1 MNSKQMKKVAVGF
14 SAIATVALIA
24 FPILVGAQVV
34 GPAAPITSLGQ
45 AQTTVTRFVNYMIT
59 LFWVIVV
66 GFLIWAAVTY
76 LTAQGDE
83 EKVGLA
89 KKRLVYALI
98 AAAIA
103 LLSTGIQAIVTNL
116 LQGQ

>member
-1 MNSKQMKKVAVGF
+1 MNSKQIKKI
-14 SAIATVALIA
+14 AIEIGTIALFAMTVIPMIA
-24 FPILVGAQVV
+24 GAQI
-34 GPAAPITSLGQ
+34 PNTAPITSLGG
-45 AQTTVTRFVNYMIT
+45 AQTTITNIVNFMIT
-59 LFWVIVV
+59 LFWIIVV

-83 EKVGLA
+83 EKVGTA

-103 LLSTGIQAIVTNL
+103 LLSTGIQAIVTSL
-116 LQGQ
+116 LQGR

>member
-1 MNSKQMKKVAVGF
+1 MNLKRVAIELLVIGI
-14 SAIATVALIA
+14 IAAPLLA
-24 FPILVGAQVV
+24 GAQV
-34 GPAAPITSLGQ
+34 GTIPNTAPITTLSAAGRSIT
-45 AQTTVTRFVNYMIT
+45 AIVNFLIM
-59 LFWVIVV
+59 LFWVLVV

-83 EKVGLA
+83 EKIGTA

-103 LLSTGIQAIVTNL
+103 LLATGVQAILTNL
-116 LQGQ
+116 LVSGT